1 MCGSGGWLVGVS
13 VAGRGQARGVCG
25 ESRPWNTTLDP
36 GCSPAGRQGKPGQA
50 APRASLQIHFNYS
63 CPPPAATN
71 LSGSSRPSRG
81 QAGEAAEGC
90 ASLAGWRPL
99 AAPSLALRKQ
109 PKSRGGRPA
118 PSLSLAGSPRACQ
131 RKPFRLFGRGAAGR
145 PARSSRGYQISG
157 HSQCRCSQYLPRR
170 GGGVAR
176 GSSEGQSAGRGAKL
190 RRRKWAPA
198 AQAAPT

>member
-13 VAGRGQARGVCG
+13 VAGWSLRRK
-25 ESRPWNTTLDP
+25 PPLDP

-50 APRASLQIHFNYS
+50 APRASLLQIHFNYS

-90 ASLAGWRPL
+90 AGLAGWRPL

-118 PSLSLAGSPRACQ
+118 PSFSLAGSPRACL

-157 HSQCRCSQYLPRR
+157 YSQCHCSQYLPRR
-170 GGGVAR
+170 GGGAAR
-176 GSSEGQSAGRGAKL
+176 GSSEGQSAGRGAKP
-190 RRRKWAPA
+190 RGRKWAPA